1 MPVLDRRRQLGCA
14 LYLRKQTL
22 THYVARQADLSR
34 INEALNESMRKKSYI
49 RRRGKGTM
57 GPLEGALRLTYR
69 GGTIDV
75 NDEAGSSDES
85 FE

>member
-1 MPVLDRRRQLGCA
+1 
-14 LYLRKQTL
+14 
-22 THYVARQADLSR
+22 
-34 INEALNESMRKKSYI
+34 MRKKSCTK
-49 RRRGKGTM
+49 RRGKGPI

-85 FE
+85 FK

>member
-1 MPVLDRRRQLGCA
+1 VTQ
-14 LYLRKQTL
+14 
-22 THYVARQADLSR
+22 QADLSR
-34 INEALNESMRKKSYI
+34 INKALNESMKKKSCT
-49 RRRGKGTM
+49 RRRGKGPI

>member
-1 MPVLDRRRQLGCA
+1 M
-14 LYLRKQTL
+14 L
-22 THYVARQADLSR
+22 TPYVARQANLSR
-34 INEALNESMRKKSYI
+34 INEALNESMKKKN
-49 RRRGKGTM
+49 RTKRRGKGPI

-75 NDEAGSSDES
+75 NDKAGSSDES